1 MPKFDANLTMMF
13 NEVEF
18 PARFAAASQAGFKG
32 VEFLF
37 PYAYG
42 KDQLVDLAGG
52 NQLQVIL
59 FNLPPGDWNA
69 GERGLACD
77 PNRVAEFQDGVGRA
91 IDYAR
96 ALGCQRLHCMAG
108 LRPTSAGESAI
119 RETYVANLRFAAK
132 ALALHDLTLL
142 IEGINTRDIPG
153 YYLNQSRQAF
163 DVMREVGAPNLAFL
177 YDCYHM
183 QIVEGDLSPTIET
196 HLDKIGHMQVADTP
210 GRHEPGTGEIN
221 YDFLFRHIDKV
232 GYQGWIGCE
241 YRPATTTAAGLNWLA
256 RYRTDHT

>member
-1 MPKFDANLTMMF
+1 MPNFDANLSMMF

-18 PARFAAASQAGFKG
+18 LDRFAAAAETGFKG

-37 PYAYG
+37 PYAHG
-42 KDQLVDLAGG
+42 KDQLADIAGK
-52 NQLQVIL
+52 NRLQVIL
-59 FNLPPGDWNA
+59 FNMPPGDWNA

-77 PNRVAEFQDGVGRA
+77 PGRITEFQDGVGQA

-96 ALGCQRLHCMAG
+96 ALNCRRIHCMAG
-108 LRPTSAGESAI
+108 LKPRMVSEATM
-119 RETYVANLRFAAK
+119 RETYVANLKFAGNELAK
-132 ALALHDLTLL
+132 YDLTLL
-142 IEGINTRDIPG
+142 IEGINPRDIPG
-153 YYLNQSRQAF
+153 FYLNHSRQAF
-163 DVMREVGAPNLAFL
+163 DVMRDVAVPNLAFL

-196 HLDKIGHMQVADTP
+196 HLAKIGHMQVADTP

-241 YRPATTTAAGLNWLA
+241 YRPATSTAAGLDWVR
-256 RYRTDHT
+256 RYL